1 MGYIS
6 TKDVSKDFVKMGS
19 TLHTLKLYI
28 SYDIGSGGQKGWGLE
43 RSTPKTD
50 SSFPG
55 YKRICI
61 YFLYLCCL
69 PFPNLIQRP
78 CAIFRI
84 YVYFLKATNHE
95 NSKLKMFKRIYMHV
109 FSSQVRNKVSH
120 KKDFGPNSSQHQL
133 PGTLWTV
140 FKNSVKVKMP

>member
-55 YKRICI
+55 YKRM
-61 YFLYLCCL
+61 YLFFISL
-69 PFPNLIQRP
+69 LSTF
-78 CAIFRI
+78 
-84 YVYFLKATNHE
+84 
-95 NSKLKMFKRIYMHV
+95 SKPYTKTMCNF
-109 FSSQVRNKVSH
+109 
-120 KKDFGPNSSQHQL
+120 
-133 PGTLWTV
+133 
-140 FKNSVKVKMP
+140 